1 MEQIYTPELIGE
13 LNQKRI
19 LTVIREEGPLSR
31 ADICRRVS
39 LSFPAVSANVK
50 VLLER
55 DLLRAQGA
63 GNNAVGRKSVLLG
76 FNADYGYLAAL
87 RLGRRDA
94 TEMLCNLD
102 GEPLDIRT
110 ADIGQ
115 QFTDLRQI
123 QEHIVS
129 LSGALL
135 EESGIPREKV
145 LCVSVSLPG
154 AMDSDT
160 GEFYMVPYLPQI
172 RRDAL
177 VSAIQE
183 VFGGVPVLFENN
195 VNNGALGEQWRGAG
209 KGFQD
214 IFYFHYDIG
223 MGGALILNN
232 ELYKGSHRAAGEIG
246 YMLLGAGALRS
257 KFLAEGAA
265 EKLLSGHAILS
276 MLQESGLAE
285 SLEAW
290 FDACDSGSRRA
301 LEALRPLV
309 EGVGILLVNVTSAL
323 DPQIIILAGSIGR
336 RIFRHAR
343 AEWVKMLG
351 THVPYVPQIVCSEME
366 GTESL
371 YGAVKV
377 GLAYLSGRNFQIE

>member
-13 LNQKRI
+13 LNQRQI
-19 LTVIREEGPLSR
+19 LSVIREEGPLSR
-31 ADICRRVS
+31 ADICRRVA

-50 VLLER
+50 ELLER

-63 GNNAVGRKSVLLG
+63 GNNTLGRKSVLLG
-76 FNADYGYLAAL
+76 FNAEYGYLAAL
-87 RLGRRDA
+87 QLGRRDA
-94 TEMLCNLD
+94 TAMLCNLH
-102 GEPLDIRT
+102 GEPLST
-110 ADIGQ
+110 QNVDIGQ
-115 QFTDLRQI
+115 QFRDLRQI
-123 QEHIVS
+123 QENLVS

-135 EESGIPREKV
+135 EESGIPKEKV
-145 LCVSVSLPG
+145 ICVSVSLPG

-183 VFGGVPVLFENN
+183 VFGGIPVLFENN

-214 IFYFHYDIG
+214 IFYLHYDIG

-232 ELYKGSHRAAGEIG
+232 QLCKGSHRAAGEIG
-246 YMLLGAGALRS
+246 YMLLGAGSLRS
-257 KFLAEGAA
+257 EFHSEGAA

-276 MLQESGLAE
+276 MLHESGLAE

-290 FDACDSGSRRA
+290 FDACDGGSRRA

-309 EGVGILLVNVTSAL
+309 ESVGILLVNVTSTI
-323 DPQIIILAGSIGR
+323 DPQIILLAGGIGR
-336 RIFRHAR
+336 RMFRHAR

-366 GTESL
+366 GMESL
-371 YGAVKV
+371 YGAIKV
-377 GLAYLSGRNFQIE
+377 GLAYLNDHNFRV